1 MKRLVLQLMVTGLG
15 CFALVYGE
23 IKHYIDSHP
32 SILSTL
38 QLEAK
43 KAEPLQYFVYHG
55 AYDPNTGK
63 VWYFYNDGYWYDKPP
78 QIRKSQNQSQKALGT
93 INGSQGGSTGY
104 NHGQSA
110 QTPTNTTRY

>member
-1 MKRLVLQLMVTGLG
+1 MKRLVLQLLVTGLG

-43 KAEPLQYFVYHG
+43 KAQPLQYFVYHG

-93 INGSQGGSTGY
+93 SNGTQGRSTGY
-104 NHGQSA
+104 DHGQSPQA
-110 QTPTNTTRY
+110 STYTTRY